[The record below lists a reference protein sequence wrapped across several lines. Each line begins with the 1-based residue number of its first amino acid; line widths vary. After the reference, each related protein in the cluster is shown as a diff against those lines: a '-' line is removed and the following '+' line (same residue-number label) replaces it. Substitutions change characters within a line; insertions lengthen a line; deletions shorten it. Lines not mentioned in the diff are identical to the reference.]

1 MVINN
6 ERSEDVNIEVM
17 INDFVKVAIETG
29 GWMALDQVY
38 LRHRLSALIGEPPV
52 KASHQEAK
60 EIAPIELVSQ
70 LTDVA
75 VANGIAS
82 TKKEIESLRAQI
94 CDLLTPPPSVL
105 NALFAQQYEGNPKV
119 ATDYF
124 YQVMRT
130 NLFIHSTWLD
140 NKPMATSYG
149 TLFIKEESSDKN
161 YADMLHLSN
170 EGMTD
175 KESGM
180 ALAHH
185 RAIRMNLNQS
195 SWGYAFHPYPSFEE
209 HAWFIPETK
218 MSQSLTRDTLSYLFQ
233 LADLF
238 PHYFVA
244 FAESANVEQESLS
257 FQGGL
262 KKRIPLFEAE
272 GIRDFNIP
280 GFIQIKTEF
289 LDWYQPTIRITG
301 KDKRMVL
308 NAIDYLSLKW
318 KDFSYPSLGITPKS
332 EAFTNNHPI
341 GIIVRNEEEYIVDLV
356 LSQGEQELTLTDSL
370 GIISYDDKM
379 PTEEKVSQRLKE
391 MQLFQDSEEGA
402 KALYQFFET
411 L

>member
-1 MVINN
+1 M
-6 ERSEDVNIEVM
+6 NIEGMV
-17 INDFVKVAIETG
+17 NDFVKVAIETG
-29 GWMALDQVY
+29 GWMAMDQVY
-38 LRHRLSALIGEPPV
+38 LRHRLSTLIGESPV
-52 KASHQEAK
+52 TASDKGAK
-60 EIAPIELVSQ
+60 EIRPSELVQQ
-70 LTDVA
+70 LTDVG
-75 VANGIAS
+75 VANGVAS
-82 TKKEIESLRAQI
+82 TTEETASLRAQI

-105 NALFAQQYEGNPKV
+105 NALFAQQYEDNPKV

-140 NKPMATSYG
+140 NKPMVTSYG
-149 TLFIKEESSDKN
+149 TLFVRESTSN
-161 YADMLHLSN
+161 EAYADLLNLSN

-175 KESGM
+175 TASGV
-180 ALAHH
+180 ALTHH

-195 SWGYAFHPYPSFEE
+195 SWGYAFHPYPCFDQ
-209 HAWFIPETK
+209 HAWFIPEMNMPQT
-218 MSQSLTRDTLSYLFQ
+218 LTRDVLNHLFQ
-233 LADLF
+233 LAELF

-244 FAESANVEQESLS
+244 FAESTNVEQESLS

-262 KKRIPLFEAE
+262 KKNIPLFEAE
-272 GIRDFNIP
+272 GIRSFDIP

-318 KDFSYPSLGITPKS
+318 KDFSYPSLGISPKS
-332 EAFTNNHPI
+332 EAFTNNHPV
-341 GIIVRNEEEYIVDLV
+341 GIIVRNEEDFIVDLV
-356 LSQGEQELTLTDSL
+356 LSQGNQELTLTDSL
-370 GIISYDDKM
+370 GIISYDNNM

-391 MQLFQDSEEGA
+391 TQLFQDSDTGS